1 MERELQVDEDD
12 VDFID
17 FHSLRRFF
25 SVRFIE
31 EMEEKCNL
39 VAARLVE
46 GVFWEEAGVVVHG
59 WRSDGRERVIRI
71 RNVSPEVGK
80 ETMWKV
86 AEEWGEVLDVR
97 RMGAG
102 SYGSRWGQKMSG
114 T

>member
-1 MERELQVDEDD
+1 MDVSAVWIQKGETKKRPSDLDLGKFMERELQVDEDD

-71 RNVSPEVGK
+71 
-80 ETMWKV
+80 
-86 AEEWGEVLDVR
+86 
-97 RMGAG
+97 
-102 SYGSRWGQKMSG
+102 
-114 T
+114 